1 MIYQV
6 HALLHCLFKLSWQI
20 MQKNE
25 NAGYLAALSLLGHN
39 GKDGPN
45 GEMMKLA
52 RHCQNV
58 DGQGR

>member
-1 MIYQV
+1 
-6 HALLHCLFKLSWQI
+6 
-20 MQKNE
+20 MQRNE
-25 NAGYLAALSLLGHN
+25 NAGYLAALSLLGPN

-45 GEMMKLA
+45 GEMTKLA